1 MSPQDPARLLLPGVR
16 QLVPRK
22 NQNWRALLRDE
33 TKNGHEIHAILLSIA
48 RGHARTVTLLDGK
61 QAVIVP
67 TPEVQVRAAI
77 HLDEMLH
84 GKAVTQTEQMK
95 AEREAGALAAVQ
107 ALDDETL
114 AKRAAEALARRS
126 GKPIED
132 AQLVSQTVQVE
143 AWNVRNASNEELASA
158 ENLDVE

>member
-1 MSPQDPARLLLPGVR
+1 MPPTPDPARLLLPGVR
-16 QLVPRK
+16 QIVPRK
-22 NQNWRALLRDE
+22 NQNWRSLLRDE
-33 TKNGHEIHAILLSIA
+33 TQNGHEIHSILLDIA
-48 RGHARTVTLLDGK
+48 RGNARTVKLLDGK
-61 QAVIVP
+61 EAVIVP

-114 AKRAAEALARRS
+114 ARRAAEALARRS

-143 AWNVRNASNEELASA
+143 AWNVRNAHVEESNE
-158 ENLDVE
+158 